1 MKNQIKVIYMRTKI
15 NILQASA
22 LIIITVLFSCN
33 KISESIQRDVYIYPK
48 AISFTIPKIT
58 NTDSVMLVGD
68 LNIKSLNLDSL
79 IKKQSDKF
87 GVANVKSIKIK
98 EFKLEL
104 LNADSLNNIQNIET
118 ITVKI
123 KAPGQPDQSIAT
135 AAPSNSRATK
145 LTIPLVSEGSELK
158 TFFTSPSFSY
168 SLSGVLR
175 TATTKELKAQVS
187 ATYTV
192 TVGL

>member
-1 MKNQIKVIYMRTKI
+1 MRTKI

-22 LIIITVLFSCN
+22 LIIVAVLFSCN
-33 KISESIQRDVYIYPK
+33 NISESIQRDVYIYPK
-48 AISFTIPKIT
+48 AVSFTIPKIT
-58 NTDSVMLVGD
+58 NTDSVILIGD

-79 IKKQSDKF
+79 IKDEAKRF
-87 GVANVKSIKIK
+87 GASNVKNIKIK

-104 LNADSLNNIQNIET
+104 IDADSLNNIQNIET

-123 KAPGQPDQSIAT
+123 KASEQADQSIAT
-135 AAPSNSRATK
+135 AAPSNSRTTK
-145 LTIPLVSEGSELK
+145 LTIPIVSGGSDLR
-158 TFFTSPSFSY
+158 TFLTSPSFSY
-168 SLSGVLR
+168 SLSGELR